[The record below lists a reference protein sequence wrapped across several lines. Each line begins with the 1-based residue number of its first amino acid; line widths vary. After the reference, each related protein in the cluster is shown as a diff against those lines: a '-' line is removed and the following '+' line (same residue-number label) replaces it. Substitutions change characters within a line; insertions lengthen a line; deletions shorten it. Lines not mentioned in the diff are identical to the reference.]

1 MAMEITRTVPLLAR
15 PAGMSVRLGMRVRR
29 WRRLRRSSRFEWEKW
44 ETGDD
49 ELGDIVGVAAGNYDA
64 VWVMSVQY
72 EGFSL

>member
-1 MAMEITRTVPLLAR
+1 
-15 PAGMSVRLGMRVRR
+15 MRVRR

-49 ELGDIVGVAAGNYDA
+49 ELGDIVGGAAGNHDA

-72 EGFSL
+72 EGFLL